1 MRVLDGVIRVEW
13 SFHKKRKGGGLN
25 FYLNE
30 GSAKTQQRI
39 KVSRTP
45 PLYLYTIV
53 YPYYNSSIDNR
64 YIR

>member
-45 PLYLYTIV
+45 PFIYTQQ
-53 YPYYNSSIDNR
+53 
-64 YIR
+64 

>member
-45 PLYLYTIV
+45 PFIC
-53 YPYYNSSIDNR
+53 IQQ
-64 YIR
+64 YIHTTTAA

>member
-30 GSAKTQQRI
+30 GSAKNPVSNKSQPHAPFICI
-39 KVSRTP
+39 K
-45 PLYLYTIV
+45 
-53 YPYYNSSIDNR
+53 
-64 YIR
+64 